1 MSQHQLDRIDKEILR
16 ILHMKGRLP
25 VVELAKQVNLTTSP
39 CSDRLKRL
47 EKVGYITGYHAE
59 LCSEK
64 LGLDVQVFIHIRLD
78 QTSFSIF
85 DKFAQAVETMPE
97 VEECYSLSGDFDTM
111 IKVRVKDM
119 KAYQA
124 FMATKLG
131 TLPGV
136 IQTRSE
142 VVIEEHK
149 KGFGV
154 NPELL
159 ATIK

>member
-1 MSQHQLDRIDKEILR
+1 MDLDRIDREILR
-16 ILHMKGRLP
+16 TLRLQGRLSM
-25 VVELAKQVNLTTSP
+25 VELAKQVNLTTSP
-39 CSDRLKRL
+39 CSDRVKRL
-47 EKVGYITGYHAE
+47 EKEGYINGYHAE
-59 LCSEK
+59 LNPEK

-85 DKFAQAVETMPE
+85 EKFADAVSEMPE
-97 VEECYSLSGDFDTM
+97 IEECYSLSGDFDTM

-119 KAYQA
+119 KAYQV
-124 FMATKLG
+124 FMSSKLG

-149 KGFGV
+149 CGFGV

-159 ATIK
+159 STL

>member
-1 MSQHQLDRIDKEILR
+1 MDLDRIDRQILR
-16 ILHMKGRLP
+16 ILLLKGRLP
-25 VVELAKQVNLTTSP
+25 IVELAKQVNLTTSP
-39 CSDRLKRL
+39 CSDRVKRL
-47 EKVGYITGYHAE
+47 EKDGYIKGYHAE
-59 LCSEK
+59 LNPEK

-85 DKFAQAVETMPE
+85 EKFAEAVDLMPE
-97 VEECYSLSGDFDTM
+97 IEECYSLSGDFDTM

-119 KAYQA
+119 KAYQN
-124 FMATKLG
+124 FMSTKLG

-149 KGFGV
+149 TSFGL
-154 NPELL
+154 NPDLVASL
-159 ATIK
+159 

>member
-1 MSQHQLDRIDKEILR
+1 MELDRTDKEILR
-16 ILHMKGRLP
+16 LLHLKGRLP

-39 CSDRLKRL
+39 CSERVKRL
-47 EKVGYITGYHAE
+47 EKEGFITGYHAE
-59 LCSEK
+59 LSPEK
-64 LGLDVQVFIHIRLD
+64 LGVDVQVFIHIRLD
-78 QTSFSIF
+78 QSSFSIF
-85 DKFAQAVETMPE
+85 EKFAKAVEDMPE

-111 IKVRVKDM
+111 IKIRVKDM

-124 FMATKLG
+124 FMSRKLG

-149 KGFGV
+149 TGFGV

-159 ATIK
+159 TLL